1 MPGGVA
7 GEQLTLPPM
16 PILFEPS
23 FGNQS
28 CGDMALYRV
37 AA

>member
-16 PILFEPS
+16 PIIEQFLFN
-23 FGNQS
+23 NQEFDI
-28 CGDMALYRV
+28 CVWRGHR
-37 AA
+37 